1 MPHHLHHHTPSLSAC
16 DPRGLEVRCVAYHRR
31 STAQPPEARI
41 SRQSYTA
48 SGFLCEQWDARLG
61 ALHDKDP
68 SIQPNQLTVF
78 SLSGSVLCCR
88 NVDQGPRI
96 VWVGSS
102 HQVLD
107 RWDGAGTRHRYEY
120 DALVRLTA
128 VFEQPA
134 NAPQPRCTERLSY
147 AQATAEKE
155 AGNGCGRLRRH
166 DDPAGTLL
174 YEHYD
179 LWGNTTAQSRRFCRD
194 LAGEVDW
201 PLSPALRD
209 LTLEDHT
216 YATQWQYGAL
226 GQLMVQTD
234 AKGYRQEPRYGVD
247 GLLASL
253 AVTLNRGVRRTV
265 LQQRHYSA
273 SGNVERE
280 YAGNGMRSVLA
291 YDVAT
296 DQLLRCTTY
305 RNGQLDLALQDL
317 SYTYDPIGQV
327 LSIRDAAQQTQWLDN
342 TQIESSCTYSY
353 DTLYQ
358 LITATGRENAH
369 QGHGPGLPG
378 RVDFGASIAQRC
390 RHYRQ
395 NYTYDAGGNLVSLR
409 HVPTQGSG
417 YTRRMSVSNT
427 SNHSLAQ
434 DADFSSSPR
443 SGRGFDLNG
452 NQQFLQQGQALHW
465 TLRDQLQRVTQVV
478 REDGANDDEVY
489 RYDASGQRILKA
501 RVYNA
506 HRKVHLCEIR
516 YLPGLEI
523 RRNSATGEWLNVVT
537 VEGDLGS
544 VRVLLWEQ
552 GMPSGM
558 QEGQMRYSLS
568 THLGSRTLELDQ
580 DARLLSQEDYY
591 PYGGTSW
598 LASKNAIEA
607 TYKTL
612 RFSGKERDASGL
624 YYFGYRYYAPWL
636 FRWISAD
643 PAGDVDGLNLYCMA
657 NGNPVSRSDAQGLQ
671 SNDVAAPKSRT
682 VSLRSFT
689 AQVSS
694 VVRSRVQIASSAAIR
709 DALSTYISNALSTG
723 LDVALFEGVQPTAAL
738 NNALRSTVAL
748 LDALAML
755 HMTSGLLG
763 NVVRWSPFIGF
774 AVAASSDLGFEHRAD
789 VEAGDTAL
797 VWDPVARQRLGGHL
811 RAFSREIMQQALR
824 GLGDSASWG
833 QTPVGARVPRTLLA
847 SAAYGLAT
855 VPNAIFSGAIPAP
868 LIPNIGPLIEAYDA
882 AAGSIIRSG
891 HASVR
896 LERHQQ
902 TLQLPPAIDT
912 LHGGLSRMFNQTW
925 TYWAGVGIEAVAAYA
940 TGSPPDAQSA
950 RTRTWVGV
958 ARGIVSAITEVRGI
972 LLQTARAGFGN
983 ISRLWRP
990 TRA

>member
-1 MPHHLHHHTPSLSAC
+1 MTHHLHHHTPSLGAF

-61 ALHDKDP
+61 ALHEKDP
-68 SIQPNQLTVF
+68 SLQPNQRTVF
-78 SLSGSVLCCR
+78 SLSGYVLCCR
-88 NVDQGPRI
+88 NLDQGPRI
-96 VWVGSS
+96 VRVGASN
-102 HQVLD
+102 QVLE

-120 DALVRLTA
+120 DSLLRLTA

-134 NAPQPRCTERLSY
+134 NAPQPRCAERFSY
-147 AQATAEKE
+147 AQASDEEA

-179 LWGNTTAQSRRFCRD
+179 LWGNTTAQSRRFCLD
-194 LAGEVDW
+194 LAEEADW
-201 PLSPALRD
+201 PLLPALRD
-209 LTLEDHT
+209 LTLEHHA
-216 YATQWQYGAL
+216 YATQCQYGAL
-226 GQLMVQTD
+226 GQLVAQTD
-234 AKGYRQEPRYGVD
+234 AKGYRQVPRYGVD
-247 GLLASL
+247 GLLASM
-253 AVTLNRGVRRTV
+253 AVTLSRGVSRTV

-273 SGNVERE
+273 SGNVEKE

-291 YDVAT
+291 YDGAT

-305 RNGQLDLALQDL
+305 RDGQLDLPLQDL
-317 SYTYDPIGQV
+317 SYTYDPVGQV
-327 LSIRDAAQQTQWLDN
+327 LSIRDTAQQTQWLDN
-342 TQIESSCTYSY
+342 TQIEASCTYAY

-358 LITATGRENAH
+358 LITATGRENA
-369 QGHGPGLPG
+369 QQNHGPGLPG
-378 RVDFGASIAQRC
+378 RVDFGSSIVGRC

-395 NYTYDAGGNLVSLR
+395 HYAYDAGGNLVSLQ
-409 HVPTQGSG
+409 HLPSQGSG
-417 YTRRMSVSNT
+417 YTRHMSVSSK

-434 DADFSSSPR
+434 DAGFSSAPMLGS
-443 SGRGFDLNG
+443 GFDLNG
-452 NQQFLQQGQALHW
+452 NQQALQQGQTLHW

-478 REDGANDDEVY
+478 RVDGANDDEVY
-489 RYDASGQRILKA
+489 RYDGSGQRILKA

-506 HRKVHLCEIR
+506 HRKVHRSETR

-537 VEGDLGS
+537 VEGDLCS

-552 GMPSGM
+552 GLPSGM
-558 QEGQMRYSLS
+558 EDGQMRYSLS

-607 TYKTL
+607 SYKTL

-643 PAGDVDGLNLYCMA
+643 PAGDIDGLNLYCMA
-657 NGNPVSRSDAQGLQ
+657 NGNPVNRRDAQGLQ
-671 SNDVAAPKSRT
+671 SNDVAVPKSRT
-682 VSLRSFT
+682 VSLRSYI

-694 VVRSRVQIASSAAIR
+694 AVRSRVQIGSSAAIR

-763 NVVRWSPFIGF
+763 NAVRWSPFIGF
-774 AVAASSDLGFEHRAD
+774 AVAAASDIGFEHRAG
-789 VEAGDTAL
+789 VEAGDTDQ

-811 RAFSREIMQQALR
+811 RAFSREIVQQALR
-824 GLGDSASWG
+824 GLGDNASWG
-833 QTPVGARVPRTLLA
+833 QTPLGARVPRTLMA

-855 VPNAIFSGAIPAP
+855 VPNAIFAGSIPAP
-868 LIPNIGPLIEAYDA
+868 LIPNIAPLIEAYDG
-882 AAGSIIRSG
+882 AAGAIIRSG
-891 HASVR
+891 HTSVR

-902 TLQLPPAIDT
+902 TLQLPPLTDT
-912 LHGGLSRMFNQTW
+912 LHGGVSRMFNQTW
-925 TYWAGVGIEAVAAYA
+925 TYWAGVGIEAVAAYV
-940 TGSPPDAQSA
+940 TGSPAAAQSA

-958 ARGIVSAITEVRGI
+958 ARGIVSAITEVRGV
-972 LLQTARAGFGN
+972 LLQTARAGFSN
-983 ISRLWRP
+983 IARLWRP
-990 TRA
+990 SRA